1 MSSGVNSVADRVLAV
16 QLIESET
23 GGPLGVALLVP
34 SERYA
39 ATVLDGADEVR
50 ERKLT
55 SAEWQAID
63 SWVIEGDAALPA
75 EPGPLSPAVA
85 AALVE
90 SVGPSV
96 RAHRLASFPMK
107 TQGAEALA
115 PTLRRL
121 LLRLRDA

>member
-1 MSSGVNSVADRVLAV
+1 MRRRSS
-16 QLIESET
+16 T
-23 GGPLGVALLVP
+23 
-34 SERYA
+34 
-39 ATVLDGADEVR
+39 GADEVR

-55 SAEWQAID
+55 SAEWQEID

-90 SVGPSV
+90 SGGLSV

>member
-1 MSSGVNSVADRVLAV
+1 MSSGVNGVADRVLAV
-16 QLIESET
+16 QLRDSET
-23 GGPLGVALLVP
+23 DEPLGVALLVP
-34 SERYA
+34 AERYA
-39 ATVLDGADEVR
+39 ATILGADEAR

-55 SAEWQAID
+55 PGVWQEID

-90 SVGPSV
+90 SGGPSV

-121 LLRLRDA
+121 LLRLRDV